1 MCYFTLLT
9 ASRETFEQDELIYY
23 AGGGDSNWLRP
34 SQCLWST
41 TTDIKGM
48 VALNDLYVDLFS
60 FFVEFLGVRTL
71 TLEMV
76 HDKLVEQGKSQ
87 TSINEVK
94 DTIWLLNSYLQGEEE
109 PPSPTQLLASKVFPV
124 RYPNGIVTLCSSV
137 VEFTVID
144 RKHLS
149 HYFSDQVKSLDFE
162 LNEVPRLAPFLQWAR
177 LESRYLSSCVKEIS
191 TLSGE
196 SRSST
201 SQVRNIAKK
210 AHGLLR

>member
-1 MCYFTLLT
+1 M
-9 ASRETFEQDELIYY
+9 ASREAFENNQLIYY
-23 AGGGDSNWLRP
+23 ADGGDSNWHRP

-48 VALNDLYVDLFS
+48 VALNDLYEDLFS

-76 HDKLVEQGKSQ
+76 HDKLVEQGKGQ
-87 TSINEVK
+87 TSISEVK

-109 PPSPTQLLASKVFPV
+109 PPSPTQLLASKVFPI
-124 RYPNGIVTLCSSV
+124 RYPDGIVSLCSSV
-137 VEFTVID
+137 VEFTIID

-162 LNEVPRLAPFLQWAR
+162 LNEIPRLAPFLRWTR
-177 LESRYLSSCVKEIS
+177 LEARYLSSTVKEIS
-191 TLSGE
+191 AHSGE
-196 SRSST
+196 SHRLT
-201 SQVRNIAKK
+201 SPGRNIAKK
-210 AHGLLR
+210 AHDLLR